1 MQKANLEIRDAA
13 KKSNVKLWQIA
24 AELGINDV
32 TFTKKLRFELP
43 QKDKN
48 KILSIIQKLS
58 IRMEA
63 EPNAEH
69 S

>member
-63 EPNAEH
+63 EANAEH